1 MSFGYLVAG
10 LLVITAAVTD
20 FLWTTLWVEGGAG
33 PLTSRMMSGVWGGLR
48 RLGVRRSWTRTL
60 AGPVIVLIGLVM
72 WISLLWVGWTLV
84 FAGGENALI
93 DTIDGG
99 PVSWVERFYFV
110 GYSLFTLGN
119 GEFVPR
125 DGVWQ
130 VATAFTT
137 GSGML
142 LITLSISYILSVL
155 DAVTQKRSF
164 ATSVSGLGLRGETVV
179 VKSWDGD
186 SFDGVEL
193 PLETFTAELNR
204 LTTNHGAYPV
214 LHYFYA
220 EQREAAAVVSVV
232 VLDEAL
238 TLWRFGVPAEHQPS
252 RVVLVNAR
260 SALQNYLE
268 TLGHSFATESDTT
281 PPDPDLS
288 VLRESGV
295 PTVSDEAFDD
305 SVDELDAR
313 RRALLGVVD
322 ADARQWP
329 GIHEGE

>member
-1 MSFGYLVAG
+1 MSLAYPTTG
-10 LLVITAAVTD
+10 LFLLILAATD

-33 PLTSRMMSGVWGGLR
+33 PLTRRMMTGVWGGLR

-60 AGPVIVLIGLVM
+60 AGPVIVLVGLVM

-99 PVSWVERFYFV
+99 PVSWTERFYFV

-130 VATAFTT
+130 IATAFTT
-137 GSGML
+137 ASGML
-142 LITLSISYILSVL
+142 LITLSISYVLAVL

-164 ATSVSGLGLRGETVV
+164 ATSVSGLGLRGETAVV
-179 VKSWDGD
+179 ESWDGD
-186 SFDGVEL
+186 SFEGVEL
-193 PLETFTAELNR
+193 PLNTFTAELNE
-204 LTTNHGAYPV
+204 LTTNHKAYPV
-214 LHYFYA
+214 LHYFYT
-220 EQREAAAVVSVV
+220 EQREAAAVASIAT
-232 VLDEAL
+232 LDDAL
-238 TLWRFGVPAEHQPS
+238 MLWRFGVPAEHQPS

-260 SALQNYLE
+260 AAVGSYLD
-268 TLGHSFATESDTT
+268 TLGESFVTESKTV
-281 PPDPDLS
+281 PPAPDIS

-295 PTVSDEAFDD
+295 PTVSDEAFRD
-305 SVDELDAR
+305 SMDELDAR
-313 RRALLGVVD
+313 RRALLGVVE

-329 GIHEGE
+329 GTQEKE